1 MTSNKTFFNGVE
13 YPSFIAAC
21 IAARVSY
28 CAMQR
33 YLRQHPELKKLSFDD
48 QLAQWH
54 ARTSFRKSTSRRPLV
69 YAGVTYPSIKSACR
83 SLGVEHDLIY
93 CQLRRGFS
101 FANAVTHAR
110 RVMSSRP
117 VDQTGKKFNNLA
129 QMARAWGLAYN
140 VLYYRLT
147 VAGWNVKKAL
157 TRSV

>member
-1 MTSNKTFFNGVE
+1 MTAYKTVFNNVE
-13 YPSFIAAC
+13 YPSFTAAC

-33 YLRQHPELKKLSFDD
+33 YLRLHPELKKLSFDD
-48 QLAQWH
+48 QLTQWH
-54 ARTSFRKSTSRRPLV
+54 SRTSVRKSTSRRPLV
-69 YAGVTYPSIKSACR
+69 YAGVTYSSIKSACR

-117 VDQTGKKFNNLA
+117 VDHTGKKFNNLA
-129 QMARAWGLAYN
+129 QMARAWGIAYN

-147 VAGWNVKKAL
+147 VAGWDVKKAL